1 MIMTLAV
8 LQTIQLMDK
17 PVCPF
22 CVDALKACWNLI
34 LNQENEKDRAC
45 ISRTRLSVKKEC
57 FGNSELFDDV
67 QAIGL

>member
-1 MIMTLAV
+1 MIMTLAI

-34 LNQENEKDRAC
+34 LNQEDEKDKAFR
-45 ISRTRLSVKKEC
+45 SRSRMPVDVPEPPPYPDTTFKKKK
-57 FGNSELFDDV
+57 
-67 QAIGL
+67 